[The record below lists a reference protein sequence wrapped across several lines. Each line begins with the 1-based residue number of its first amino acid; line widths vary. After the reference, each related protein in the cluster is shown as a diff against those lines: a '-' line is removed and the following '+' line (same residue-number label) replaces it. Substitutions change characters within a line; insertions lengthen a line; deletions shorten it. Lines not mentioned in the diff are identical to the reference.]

1 MPAAQRSITSFAKR
15 PRLSAMAATGA
26 LGLGLLIAP
35 AGIATAD
42 PPKCPIT
49 STSTRQARDSLFP
62 EQGSSRYDV
71 KHYAIGLTF
80 KSSGEI
86 KAKTTLI
93 AKAKKRLKSFSLDLE
108 ALNVDSVKSTDTTP
122 TSPGATTS

>member
-1 MPAAQRSITSFAKR
+1 MPAAQRSVSPYALR
-15 PRLSAMAATGA
+15 PRLSANLAIGA

-42 PPKCPIT
+42 PAKSTAT
-49 STSTRQARDSLFP
+49 SASTQQAPDSLFP

-71 KHYAIGLTF
+71 KHYAISLTF

-86 KAKTTLI
+86 KAKPLSSP
-93 AKAKKRLKSFSLDLE
+93 RRR
-108 ALNVDSVKSTDTTP
+108 SV
-122 TSPGATTS
+122 